1 MTDGRNLFKNLL
13 NIEDDPPPDEVKEIR
28 RKEVLKATEILG
40 VPNDNVIFLDFE
52 DGFLSNYKAEA
63 EEKVCEIL
71 RRYRPVE
78 VYFPFKND
86 GHQDHRVTN
95 KIVNKC
101 VKNLGLKPEM
111 YQYCIMHKF
120 ARFGPM
126 FERVLGLFRRN
137 ITKVNVSQF
146 LKIKEMA
153 IREFKSEFSIISS
166 RQNKPLE
173 DKVDKY
179 LKKNELFFR

>member
-1 MTDGRNLFKNLL
+1 
-13 NIEDDPPPDEVKEIR
+13 VKEIR

-71 RRYRPVE
+71 GRYRPVE
-78 VYFPFKND
+78 IYAPFKND

-101 VKNLGLKPEM
+101 VKKLGLESEM

-126 FERVLGLFRRN
+126 FERALGLFKRN
-137 ITKVNVSQF
+137 IIKVDVSQF
-146 LKIKEMA
+146 LKIKEKA
-153 IREFKSEFSIISS
+153 IREFNSEFSIISK
-166 RQNKPLE
+166 RQSKPLE
-173 DKVDKY
+173 DKIDKY
-179 LKKNELFFR
+179 LKKIELFFVNKRNIR